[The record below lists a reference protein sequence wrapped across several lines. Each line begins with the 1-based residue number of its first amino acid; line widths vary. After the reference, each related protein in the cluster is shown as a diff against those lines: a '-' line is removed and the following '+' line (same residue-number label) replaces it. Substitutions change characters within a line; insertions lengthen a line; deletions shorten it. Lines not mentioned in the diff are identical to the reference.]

1 MKVLS
6 PLTSARSSTGPVAI
20 RLPAGAAEPGHD
32 SLDTRL
38 RRTLLAVVALGAAAP
53 LTVGAL
59 LFLPESR
66 QLVTEQQ
73 LWFFLHLAFGI
84 MIVHAFAGGIVTLAT
99 RRASRLKEAV
109 RLCSTV
115 LLALASWFTVISGT
129 WFVYPGY
136 RAHPA
141 EGAAADGYPQ
151 HYLEVNDKYFW
162 HEFGMEWKEHVGWLT
177 PILATAVAF
186 IAYRYADV
194 ITTNGR
200 ARVLATALFA
210 IAFFAA
216 VVAAGLGAVINV
228 VAPNDFL
235 NR

>member
-1 MKVLS
+1 MKVHSSRTL
-6 PLTSARSSTGPVAI
+6 ARPPTGLAGI
-20 RLPAGAAEPGHD
+20 RLPADAAETHSG
-32 SLDTRL
+32 SLSART
-38 RRTLLAVVALGAAAP
+38 RRTLLAAAVLGAAAP

-59 LFLPESR
+59 MFLPDS
-66 QLVTEQQ
+66 QQ
-73 LWFFLHLAFGI
+73 LITERQFWFFVHLAFGI

-99 RRASRLKEAV
+99 RRTSRLKEAV
-109 RLCSTV
+109 RLGSTA
-115 LLALASWFTVISGT
+115 LLALVSWLTVITGT
-129 WFVYPGY
+129 WLVYPGY

-162 HEFGMEWKEHVGWLT
+162 HEFGMEWKEHVGWVT
-177 PILATAVAF
+177 PILATAVAY

-194 ITTNGR
+194 IARNERVRTT
-200 ARVLATALFA
+200 ATALFA

-216 VVAAGLGAVINV
+216 IVAAGLGAAINV